1 MKISPPGI
9 DDARFDMTPMMD
21 IVFQLIAFFMIVS
34 TFLTLEKVEVD
45 LPIAKNAAQAENQQG
60 RAMLAVQADGTTWFG
75 SQSMELDV
83 LAAAIIDWQRQ
94 NPEGKV
100 VIRADRETPYSSVKA
115 VMKLCRDAGLSDII
129 FSSYQS
135 DK

>member
-1 MKISPPGI
+1 MKIAPPNI

-34 TFLTLEKVEVD
+34 TFLTLEKVDVE

-60 RAMLAVQADGTTWFG
+60 RANIAIQADGTTWLG
-75 SQSMELDV
+75 ARAMTLDEIGP
-83 LAAAIIDWQRQ
+83 AIIAFQKE
-94 NPEGKV
+94 NPDGKI
-100 VIRADRETPYSSVKA
+100 VIRADRETSYALVKG

>member
-1 MKISPPGI
+1 MKIRPPAI

-34 TFLTLEKVEVD
+34 TFLTLEKVDVD
-45 LPIAKNAAQAENQQG
+45 LPIAKNAAQSENQQG
-60 RAMLAVQADGTTWFG
+60 RANLAVQADGTTWFG
-75 SQSMELDV
+75 AQPMALDELGP
-83 LAAAIIDWQRQ
+83 AIIAWQKE

-100 VIRADRETPYSSVKA
+100 VIRADREAAYSSVKA

>member
-1 MKISPPGI
+1 MKIAPPNI

-34 TFLTLEKVEVD
+34 TFLTLEKVELD
-45 LPIAKNAAQAENQQG
+45 LPIAKNAAPSENQQG
-60 RAMLAVQADGTTWFG
+60 RVNLAVQADGTTLLG
-75 SQSMELDV
+75 SRPMDLD
-83 LAAAIIDWQRQ
+83 AIGAAIIAWQRE
-94 NPEGKV
+94 NPGGKV

-135 DK
+135 DQ

>member
-1 MKISPPGI
+1 MKIAPPNI

-34 TFLTLEKVEVD
+34 TFLTLEKVELD
-45 LPIAKNAAQAENQQG
+45 LPIAKNAAQSENQQG
-60 RAMLAVQADGTTWFG
+60 RVNLAVQADGTTWLG
-75 SQSMELDV
+75 ARPMDLDSIG
-83 LAAAIIDWQRQ
+83 AAIIEWQRE
-94 NPEGKV
+94 NPSGKV